1 MHNQAPVAS
10 SEAEAP
16 CPHTQP
22 LQPHH
27 TAATPTRP
35 MSMHDELRAKL
46 AKKKEK
52 DADASTKTLRA
63 SAAADSIRYTS
74 AAADRASAAAC
85 SIRDAHTSGASG
97 NTSDASALPQPFS
110 DTIYA
115 YAPPRCR
122 MHASALPQPLSDTVY
137 AVHAAPPTHEKETV
151 YPTYNPAEGSREK
164 TPPRELA
171 HERRGQ
177 EYATPR
183 DWREEPHCEP
193 PSDSSR
199 RAHQA
204 KREKQLTLHDELR
217 QKVGQIKKRNGADQG
232 PALC

>member
-1 MHNQAPVAS
+1 
-10 SEAEAP
+10 
-16 CPHTQP
+16 
-22 LQPHH
+22 
-27 TAATPTRP
+27 
-35 MSMHDELRAKL
+35 
-46 AKKKEK
+46 
-52 DADASTKTLRA
+52 
-63 SAAADSIRYTS
+63 
-74 AAADRASAAAC
+74 
-85 SIRDAHTSGASG
+85 
-97 NTSDASALPQPFS
+97 
-110 DTIYA
+110 
-115 YAPPRCR
+115 

-137 AVHAAPPTHEKETV
+137 AVPLTTTPPTHEKNTI

-193 PSDSSR
+193 PSGDSSR

-204 KREKQLTLHDELR
+204 KREKPLTLQDELR
-217 QKVGQIKKRNGADQG
+217 QKVGQIKKRNGADNG

>member
-1 MHNQAPVAS
+1 MHNQAPGAS
-10 SEAEAP
+10 AEAP
-16 CPHTQP
+16 SPHAQP

-85 SIRDAHTSGASG
+85 STRDAHTSGASG

-122 MHASALPQPLSDTVY
+122 MHASALT
-137 AVHAAPPTHEKETV
+137 PTHETNTV
-151 YPTYNPAEGSREK
+151 YPTYNPAEGSHEK
-164 TPPRELA
+164 RPPRELA
-171 HERRGQ
+171 HERRGK

-193 PSDSSR
+193 PSSGSRDSPR
-199 RAHQA
+199 QAHQA
-204 KREKQLTLHDELR
+204 KREKPLTLQDELR
-217 QKVGQIKKRNGADQG
+217 QKVGQIKRHGADKG